1 MKTRIYYGWNIEENR
16 VMLATITGQ
25 MSNEQFIYTECDS
38 NGDLINIDKQYRR
51 TLKYGAQCFFR
62 L

>member
-1 MKTRIYYGWNIEENR
+1 MKTRIYYGWNIEEKR

-25 MSNEQFIYTECDS
+25 MSNGQYVYTECNS
-38 NGDLINIDKQYRR
+38 AGDLVNTDKQYSRVLR
-51 TLKYGAQCFFR
+51 HGEQDFYR

>member
-1 MKTRIYYGWNIEENR
+1 MKIRIYYGWNVEENR

-25 MSNEQFIYTECDS
+25 MSDGQFVYTECNS
-38 NGDLINIDKQYRR
+38 NGDLIEIDKQYRR
-51 TLKYGAQCFFR
+51 SLKHGAQCFFR